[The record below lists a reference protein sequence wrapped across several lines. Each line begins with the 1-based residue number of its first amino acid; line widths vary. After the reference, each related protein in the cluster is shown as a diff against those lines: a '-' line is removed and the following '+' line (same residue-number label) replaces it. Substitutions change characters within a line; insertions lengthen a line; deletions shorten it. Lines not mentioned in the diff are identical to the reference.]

1 MVVAN
6 ENTHG
11 HYGYLTTPF
20 ADQARERRCRGPRV
34 SPTHERALGNDAQHM
49 HFCSLAR
56 SFLQLGYGVVNLASD
71 RAEQLRIWIGRI
83 GAAEPENQERV

>member
-1 MVVAN
+1 MVVAD

-11 HYGYLTTPF
+11 HYGYVTTPF
-20 ADQARERRCRGPRV
+20 ADQAGERRCRGPRV
-34 SPTHERALGNDAQHM
+34 SPTHERALGNGAKHM

-56 SFLQLGYGVVNLASD
+56 SFLQLGYGVVNRASE

-83 GAAEPENQERV
+83 GAAEP